1 MEINDKKIS
10 VNKSNEAEIKI
21 IREFAESGD
30 DCLVVMLNLNTYND
44 GAGFPNGSPYKDYT
58 NALKGLLL
66 SVGGRIILRSESL
79 GQGVGEQDI
88 DEILAAWYPSHQ
100 AFLDIPDELGAREN
114 FRLRKI
120 CIKSAVIHRC
130 NGVLP

>member
-10 VNKSNEAEIKI
+10 VNKSNKAELKI

-44 GAGFPNGSPYKDYT
+44 GAGFPNGSPYQDYT
-58 NALKGLLL
+58 NALEGLLL
-66 SVGGRIILRSESL
+66 SVGGRIIFRSESL

-88 DEILAAWYPSHQ
+88 DEILAAGYPSHQ
-100 AFLDIPDELGAREN
+100 AFLDLPDDLGAREN
-114 FRLRKI
+114 SSFRKI
-120 CIKSAVIHRC
+120 CVKSALIRRF